1 MLSAMTEI
9 DRSNAPLSPE
19 EAADVFADPVA
30 YLAELGIDS
39 SLVGQSLADL
49 ADAA

>member
-1 MLSAMTEI
+1 MLPHMTEI
-9 DRSNAPLSPE
+9 DRSKARLSPE
-19 EAADVFADPVA
+19 EAAYVFADPVA

-49 ADAA
+49 PDAA